1 YITIND
7 TFSSSSYI
15 LSIIFLLK
23 SSHVDRSVSADDSE
37 LNIKSS
43 VENLKN
49 MIIKKLSV
57 SCVIR
62 SFIFFLISSVT
73 SFSAASLS
81 VSFSITS
88 QSSTLTSVSDSPAL
102 TTSVLIIFTFTT
114 SDFVISAFIISSP
127 HFKKILYRL
136 NESCLSRIISLLNSV
151 EII

>member
-1 YITIND
+1 
-7 TFSSSSYI
+7 
-15 LSIIFLLK
+15 

-37 LNIKSS
+37 LNVKSS

-81 VSFSITS
+81 VSFSVTS

-127 HFKKILYRL
+127 HFKKILCRL
-136 NESCLSRIISLLNSV
+136 NESCLS
-151 EII
+151 